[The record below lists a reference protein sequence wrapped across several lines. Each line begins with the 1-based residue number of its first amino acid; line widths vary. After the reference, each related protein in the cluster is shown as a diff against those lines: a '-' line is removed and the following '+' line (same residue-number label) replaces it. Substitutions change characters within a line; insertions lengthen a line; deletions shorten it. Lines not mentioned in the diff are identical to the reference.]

1 MKNIFFFRHIN
12 QIGGIE
18 TYFYYLAKKYQ
29 DWDITIYYMTG
40 DIKQIRRLQQ
50 YVRVKQYKKGEKIV
64 CDKAFFNFNL
74 DIIDN
79 VEAKE
84 YIQIAHGD
92 YKAMGIKPSTHLKIT
107 KYLGVS
113 KQVCDT
119 FKEVTGYDTSLAYNP
134 IEIDKP
140 RKVLNLISATRLTK
154 EKGKNRMIKL
164 AEMLDKANIPYL
176 WIIFTND
183 TDVINNPN
191 IIYMKPRLDIINY
204 IANADYLVQLSDNE
218 GYCYS
223 VVEALSVGTPVIV
236 TDVPVLKEIGV
247 VNGKNGWV
255 IDFDLNNVP
264 IDNIYNKELK
274 FEYTPKEDNWC
285 DILEKGESTYKEE
298 KEMKAKVKALFNFN
312 DMEDNKRR
320 VKDEEWVCSLE
331 RAEYLVDHK
340 AVEILEEIKEELKE
354 PVVDHIENIEK
365 AMERIQESAEEE
377 VELNQFGNPVGTRE
391 IKPKKK
397 KTSKK

>member
-40 DIKQIRRLQQ
+40 DIEQIKRLQQ
-50 YVRVKQYKKGEKIV
+50 YVRVKQFKKGEKIV

-79 VEAKE
+79 VKAKE

-92 YKAMGIKPSTHLKIT
+92 YKAMGIQPNTHPKIT

-113 KQVCDT
+113 KHVCDT
-119 FKEVTGYDTSLAYNP
+119 YKEVTGYDTWLAYNP

-140 RKVLNLISATRLTK
+140 KKVLNLISATRLTK
-154 EKGKNRMIKL
+154 EKGRNRMIKL
-164 AEMLDKANIPYL
+164 GEILDNAGIPYL
-176 WIIFTND
+176 WTIFTND
-183 TDVINNPN
+183 TNVINNPN
-191 IIYMKPRLDIINY
+191 IIYIKPRLDIINY

-223 VVEALSVGTPVIV
+223 VVESLCVGTPVIV
-236 TDVPVLKEIGV
+236 TDCPVFKEIGV
-247 VNGKNGWV
+247 INGKNGFIV
-255 IDFDLNNVP
+255 DFDLSDVP
-264 IDNIYNKELK
+264 TEDIYNKELK
-274 FEYTPKEDNWC
+274 FEYTPKEDNWV

-298 KEMKAKVKALFNFN
+298 LKMYYKVKALINFN
-312 DMEDNKRR
+312 DLEEKAKRK
-320 VKDEEWVCSLE
+320 VGDIFEVSKI
-331 RAEYLVDHK
+331 RADYLLDHD
-340 AVEILEEIKEELKE
+340 AIEVVEKIEIPIKEIKE
-354 PVVDHIENIEK
+354 
-365 AMERIQESAEEE
+365 AEVEE
-377 VELNQFGNPVGTRE
+377 VVKEEP
-391 IKPKKK
+391 KPKKNKNK
-397 KTSKK
+397 KNKK